1 LIEPDQPPD
10 LAYEEFLKNWEHYK
24 IEVLL
29 GQGGMA
35 RVYKAFDPKL
45 NRYVALKFIRSSDEN
60 FKKRLLREARAQ
72 AQIEHDSVCKIYEV
86 GEVQGRP
93 YIAMQL

>member
-1 LIEPDQPPD
+1 MASAPDDTTHLIEPDQPPD

-29 GQGGMA
+29 GQGGMG

-45 NRYVALKFIRSSDEN
+45 NRYVALKFIRSDNEN
-60 FKKRLLREARAQ
+60 LKKTICSRSKSSSANRT
-72 AQIEHDSVCKIYEV
+72 
-86 GEVQGRP
+86 
-93 YIAMQL
+93 